1 MSELFNSLI
10 LSLRLLDAA
19 LAQAERRI
27 LLTFRIGFTRDFLNP
42 DGSIGIGEIG
52 LGLLEGRSD
61 VEWEFLPERTRALT
75 AEHLEGYDAL
85 GLLGARL
92 PAEALEGNTRLAV
105 VARYGVGYDT
115 VDVPACTAHGVVLTI
130 TPDGV
135 RRAMATSVITFM
147 LALSHR
153 LLEQD
158 RATRAGEGWQRK
170 LDLMGYG
177 LDGKTLGLIGIGN
190 IGGEVARLAQ
200 PFGLKI
206 IACDP
211 YAKPEVAAA
220 LGVELIDLDTLLAT
234 ADIISIHCALTDET
248 RGLVDTAKLARMKPT
263 AFLINTARGPI
274 VNQQA
279 LYEALVSGA
288 IRGAAIDVYEQEP
301 VDAAEPILQLENVI
315 VTPHAIGWTD
325 EWARITGQSAV
336 GGMLAVAEGRVPN
349 FVVNKEVLE
358 TALFQE
364 KLSRFGKGR
373 G

>member
-1 MSELFNSLI
+1 LV
-10 LSLRLLDAA
+10 
-19 LAQAERRI
+19 
-27 LLTFRIGFTRDFLNP
+27 FRIGFTRDFLNP
-42 DGSIGIGEIG
+42 DGSIGIGDIG

-61 VEWEFLPERTRALT
+61 VEWEFLPERARVLT
-75 AEHLEGYDAL
+75 AEQVEGYDAL

-115 VDVPACTAHGVVLTI
+115 VDVPACTAHGVALTI

-170 LDLMGYG
+170 LDLMGNG
-177 LDGKTLGLIGIGN
+177 LDGRTLGLIGIGN

-200 PFGLKI
+200 PFGLKVI
-206 IACDP
+206 SHDP
-211 YAKPEVAAA
+211 YANPEVAAA
-220 LGVELIDLDTLLAT
+220 IGVELVDLDTLLAT

-248 RGLVDTAKLARMKPT
+248 RGLVDAVKLARMKPT

-279 LYEALVSGA
+279 LYDALVSGQ

-301 VDAAEPILQLENVI
+301 IDAAEPILQLNNVI

-325 EWARITGQSAV
+325 DWARITGQSAV
-336 GGMLAVAEGRVPN
+336 SGMLAVAEGRAPK
-349 FVVNKEVLE
+349 FVVNTAVLE
-358 TALFQE
+358 AASFKE
-364 KLSRFGKGR
+364 KLARFGR
-373 G
+373 GQD